1 MIILAVRTASEKTCD
16 ARACSAS
23 HEVRK
28 ETIVMNIRN
37 VLISVIVPAVL
48 VGIVSCG
55 GGSGYGS
62 GGGTPMYTYTVG
74 GTVSGL
80 SETVVLQL
88 NGAGN
93 LTMSASGGFTFAGS
107 LANSSTYNVTV
118 LTQPASQTCSIAN
131 GAGTLSGAN
140 VTNVSVT
147 CVVTGVVIRSASLTG
162 AQEVPPTGATGT
174 GRGAVVINPTTREIT
189 GGISFTG
196 LTANP
201 TAGAHIHRADN
212 TIVFGLDQTADIAT
226 TATVPAGTTPA
237 TGQVLSVNDYAEL
250 LAGTL
255 YFNVHTVANPGGE
268 IRGQINIQGGVI
280 AGLAPLNGAQ
290 EGNTSTATG
299 RGTIVLDST
308 TRAILIAYVTHNVAG
323 ANAAH
328 IHTGAPGVSGPA
340 NVVTLT
346 AGTNVYTA
354 PVSTTATPTTLSAQ
368 NVTDLNAGNTYFNV
382 HSGTFPNG
390 EIRGQIVVQ

>member
-1 MIILAVRTASEKTCD
+1 M
-16 ARACSAS
+16 
-23 HEVRK
+23 
-28 ETIVMNIRN
+28 
-37 VLISVIVPAVL
+37 
-48 VGIVSCG
+48 
-55 GGSGYGS
+55 
-62 GGGTPMYTYTVG
+62 YTVG

-80 SETVVLQL
+80 SETAVLQL
-88 NGAGN
+88 NAAGYAAGD
-93 LTMSASGGFTFAGS
+93 LSISASGGFTFAGS
-107 LANSSTYNVTV
+107 LASGSTYNVTV
-118 LTQPASQTCSIAN
+118 LTQPTSQSCTVAN
-131 GAGTLSGAN
+131 AAGTVSGAN

-147 CVVTGVVIRSASLTG
+147 CVITGVVIRSASLDG
-162 AQEVPPTGATGT
+162 AQASTGATGT
-174 GRGAVVINPTTREIT
+174 GRGAVVVNPTTREIT
-189 GGISFTG
+189 GGITFTG

-255 YFNVHTVANPGGE
+255 YFNVHTAANPGGE

-382 HSGTFPNG
+382 HSNNNLCGSGGTSSCSAG
-390 EIRGQIVVQ
+390 EIRGQIAIQ

>member
-107 LANSSTYNVTV
+107 
-118 LTQPASQTCSIAN
+118 IAN

-147 CVVTGVVIRSASLTG
+147 CIVTGVVIRSASLTG

-174 GRGAVVINPTTREIT
+174 GRGAVVVNPTTKEIT
-189 GGISFTG
+189 GGVTFTG
-196 LTANP
+196 LTGAP
-201 TAGAHIHRADN
+201 TGAHIHRAN
-212 TIVFGLDQTADIAT
+212 GDIAISLVLAADNA
-226 TATVPAGTTPA
+226 TATVPAGATPA
-237 TGQVLSVNDYAEL
+237 TGPVLSDADYAEL

-255 YFNVHTVANPGGE
+255 YFKVHTTMNSGGE
-268 IRGQINIQGGVI
+268 IRGQINIQGGVT

-290 EGNTSTATG
+290 EGTTSTATG
-299 RGTIVLDST
+299 QGTIVFDST
-308 TRAILIAYVTHNVAG
+308 TRDILICYVTHNVSG

-354 PVSTTATPTTLSAQ
+354 PSPTTLTTQ
-368 NVTDLNAGNTYFNV
+368 NVTDLDADNTYFNI
-382 HSGTFPNG
+382 HSPAPYTNG
-390 EIRGQIVVQ
+390 EIRGQIVVE

>member
-1 MIILAVRTASEKTCD
+1 
-16 ARACSAS
+16 
-23 HEVRK
+23 
-28 ETIVMNIRN
+28 MNIRN

-107 LANSSTYNVTV
+107 LTNSSTYNVTV

-174 GRGAVVINPTTREIT
+174 GRGAVVVNPTTKEIT
-189 GGISFTG
+189 GGVTFTG
-196 LTANP
+196 LTGAP
-201 TAGAHIHRADN
+201 TGAHIHRAN
-212 TIVFGLDQTADIAT
+212 GDIAISLVLAADNA
-226 TATVPAGTTPA
+226 TATVPAGATPA
-237 TGQVLSVNDYAEL
+237 TGPVLSDADYAEL

-255 YFNVHTVANPGGE
+255 YFNVHTTMNSGGE
-268 IRGQINIQGGVI
+268 IRGQINIQVGVT

-290 EGNTSTATG
+290 EGTTSTATG
-299 RGTIVLDST
+299 QGTIVFDST
-308 TRAILIAYVTHNVAG
+308 TRDILICYVTHNVSG

-354 PVSTTATPTTLSAQ
+354 PSPTTLTTQ
-368 NVTDLNAGNTYFNV
+368 NVTDLDADNTYFNI
-382 HSGTFPNG
+382 HSPAPYTNG
-390 EIRGQIVVQ
+390 EIRGQIVVE